1 MLRKQSVR
9 QLLIK
14 TNFSLFVIILILVCF
29 SGCDKN
35 YNNVIDSVGSAP
47 IISGASFS
55 LSIVNTDLINI
66 PGETVRSPDDTITI
80 QGIATV
86 KLDSSVNVRALSAI
100 GYSVTNYNFWS
111 PLAQGTLHDDGVPPD
126 TKAND
131 NIYSGYIEFQIQRVV
146 VGTFSINLW
155 GEGTTGYNSNTI
167 ILPLQIVRSNHPPVL
182 SNLSM
187 DSLISISG
195 SIDQNYLQIV
205 IEATDPDG
213 LSDIR
218 IVYFDSFK
226 PDGSPASGN
235 PFLMYD
241 DGNFNGVSGDYSAGD
256 GYFSLKVGK
265 PTSTGTYQFEF
276 HAVDRSNNTSNTVI
290 KNVVVTN

>member
-155 GEGTTGYNSNTI
+155 GESTTGYNSNTI
-167 ILPLQIVRSNHPPVL
+167 ILPLQIVRLNHP
-182 SNLSM
+182 
-187 DSLISISG
+187 
-195 SIDQNYLQIV
+195 
-205 IEATDPDG
+205 AC
-213 LSDIR
+213 
-218 IVYFDSFK
+218 
-226 PDGSPASGN
+226 
-235 PFLMYD
+235 
-241 DGNFNGVSGDYSAGD
+241 
-256 GYFSLKVGK
+256 SLKSQHGQ
-265 PTSTGTYQFEF
+265 PYF
-276 HAVDRSNNTSNTVI
+276 H
-290 KNVVVTN
+290 